1 LFFVMDEIAVAFA
14 VLKPSNSPKGRK
26 MTRYLIA
33 LTLLAST
40 ATMLQAQEGPT
51 PTQVLIQV
59 DSKAPVVPV
68 AKDFTLKV
76 DNRATPLTSIA
87 PVPADGA
94 QVALLIDD
102 GLRVSIGRELDSL
115 RSFVTQLRP
124 GTEIFI
130 GYMQNGRVLP
140 AQDFTTNY
148 AAAAKAIRIPQG
160 AAGVSASPYFCLS
173 DFVKRWPSKQETQ
186 VDLQQSASA
195 VRKARFVLML
205 TSGVDPYNG
214 STSIS
219 NQSSPYVAAAVR
231 DAQRAGVAVY
241 SIYYGDAGI
250 YGGRANFS
258 GQSYLQQVSD
268 ETGGTAYYQGNGNP
282 VSIEPY
288 LKSFQSAVAESY
300 IATFSA
306 PGGKDLVNL
315 NLKTN
320 LPKTKVRAPR
330 LVRPGNGLTMQA
342 Q

>member
-1 LFFVMDEIAVAFA
+1 
-14 VLKPSNSPKGRK
+14 

-40 ATMLQAQEGPT
+40 ATMLQAQEGGT

-76 DNRATPLTSIA
+76 DNRVTPLTSIA
-87 PVPADGA
+87 RVPADGA

-102 GLRVSIGRELDSL
+102 GLRVSIGRELDTL
-115 RSFVTQLRP
+115 RSFVTELRP

-130 GYMQNGRVLP
+130 GYMQNGRVIP
-140 AQDFTTNY
+140 AQNFTTDY
-148 AAAAKAIRIPQG
+148 AAAAKAIRVPQG
-160 AAGVSASPYFCLS
+160 AAGINASPYFCLS
-173 DFVKRWPSKQETQ
+173 NFVKNWPSNQETQ
-186 VDLQQSASA
+186 VSLQQTAPA

-205 TSGVDPYNG
+205 SDGVDPYNG
-214 STSIS
+214 STNIS
-219 NQSSPYVAAAVR
+219 NQNSPYVAAAVT

-241 SIYYGDAGI
+241 SIYYGNAGI

-268 ETGGTAYYQGNGNP
+268 ATGGTAYYQGNGNP
-282 VSIEPY
+282 VSIAPY
-288 LKSFQSAVAESY
+288 LKSFQGAVAESY
-300 IATFSA
+300 IATFSV
-306 PGGKDLVNL
+306 PGEKDLVNI
-315 NLKTN
+315 NLKTH
-320 LPKTKVRAPR
+320 LPKTKVRAPQ
-330 LVRPGNGLTMQA
+330 LVRPGNGLSMQA